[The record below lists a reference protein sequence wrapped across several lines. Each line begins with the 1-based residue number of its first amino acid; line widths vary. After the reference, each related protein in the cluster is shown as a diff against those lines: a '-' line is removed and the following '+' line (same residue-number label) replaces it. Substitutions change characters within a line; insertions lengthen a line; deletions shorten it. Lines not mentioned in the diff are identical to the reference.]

1 MGKAH
6 FTHACGGI
14 LPKCGA
20 KLGYQL
26 VLGPLLWEH
35 PRLGALPYRQ
45 PHIIGCHKFII

>member
-14 LPKCGA
+14 LPKYGA
-20 KLGYQL
+20 KLGYHL

-35 PRLGALPYRQ
+35 LGALPYRR